1 MIDDI
6 YLIKLFTHYNMSDYK
21 LKQDKKGYYYLI
33 YKKNKHIICMTKN
46 REMMK
51 KAIEL
56 IGGNL

>member
-6 YLIKLFTHYNMSDYK
+6 YLIKLFAYYNMTDYK
-21 LKQDKKGYYYLI
+21 LKQDKKGYYLI

-46 REMMK
+46 RETMR